1 MDNLNKLLKYLLPN
15 EEINKIVK
23 ESDVSKEVVEKACV
37 DIFDKL
43 IPSDFNRQESGNIDR
58 KDLNS
63 ISNNFNNLLANDN
76 LKILIN
82 EISEKYSIEKA
93 NAGVLVKKVLVNV
106 RGKLQYMTTPKKEPI
121 KEEVKKE
128 LTKEEIKEEAV
139 NKKEK
144 IIKESILKE
153 DIHKEETVDD
163 FKMAKT
169 EKIFLYVVGAC
180 LLAVI
185 AVVAFILVKTL
196 I

>member
-15 EEINKIVK
+15 EEINKIVS
-23 ESDVSKEVVEKACV
+23 ESGVSKEVVEKACV

-43 IPSDFNRQESGNIDR
+43 IPSDFNRQESGHIDR

-76 LKILIN
+76 LKELIST
-82 EISEKYSIEKA
+82 ISEKYSIEKA

-106 RGKLQYMTTPKKEPI
+106 RGKLQYMTTFKKETV

-128 LTKEEIKEEAV
+128 AVKEEVKKEALKEET
-139 NKKEK
+139 
-144 IIKESILKE
+144 
-153 DIHKEETVDD
+153 KEETVDD

-169 EKIFLYVVGAC
+169 EKIFLYVIGGC

-185 AVVAFILVKTL
+185 AVEAFILIKTL
-196 I
+196 L

>member
-23 ESDVSKEVVEKACV
+23 EADVSKEVVEKACV

-106 RGKLQYMTTPKKEPI
+106 RGKLQYMTTPRKEPI

-128 LTKEEIKEEAV
+128 VIKEEV
-139 NKKEK
+139 KKETISNEEK

-153 DIHKEETVDD
+153 DVHKEDAQDENEMT
-163 FKMAKT
+163 KG
-169 EKIFLYVVGAC
+169 ERISLYVIGAC

-185 AVVAFILVKTL
+185 IVVAFILVKTL